1 MFLCFFGLFVFIVSF
16 FVDKKIVFLLFT
28 GIKYLYILCANFIL
42 SLFYG

>member
-1 MFLCFFGLFVFIVSF
+1 MFFVLFGFVCLYCVV
-16 FVDKKIVFLLFT
+16 FVDKKDRFLLFT